1 MRLLLAVFALLI
13 FAATA
18 QAKELIPF
26 EQFRLENGLQVIVH
40 TDRKAPIVAVSLW
53 YHVGSKDEVR
63 GRTGFAHLFEH
74 LMFQGTENYNDEYFK
89 PFERVGATDMNG
101 TTSWDRT
108 NYFQT
113 VPTTALD
120 MALWM
125 ESDRMGHL
133 LGVIDQA
140 RLDEQRGVVQNE
152 KRQGENQPYGRVWE
166 ALQRASYPEGHP
178 YRWQTIGSME
188 DLNAAT
194 LDDVKAWFG
203 RYYGAAN
210 ATLVFAGDI
219 DAATAKAKAERYF
232 GHIPAGP
239 PVTRLESMVA
249 SRTENTREVMQD
261 RVARSRVYRVWNV
274 AERGT
279 ADADYLEIAA
289 AILGQGKTSRL
300 YQRLVYRDQIVDSA
314 SAFAQA
320 FELSSLFGIEAD
332 LKSTEDLAKVESV
345 IDEELARFL
354 EDGPTLAELER
365 VRIAFRSGFLRG
377 IEKVGGMSGKA
388 GILAECAVY
397 DGDPG
402 CYEQSLARLE
412 TASPEQIRAAANRW
426 LSQGAHTLEVH
437 PFPEVKNSAKSAV
450 DRKLGI
456 PQVSDFPEIDF
467 PRIERARLTNGIEVV
482 LAARDSIPLINIELL
497 FGGGSVADRGRPAG
511 TASFTYAMLDEG
523 AAGKDPIEIATAA
536 DELGAQVYSGAGL
549 DNGYVGV
556 SALAEN
562 IEASLALMVTL
573 IRTPDF
579 PARELE
585 RLRKQWLSSI
595 AQEKSQPAGLA
606 SRILPPLLYGEGHPY
621 GIPFSGTGTESSITA
636 LKRDDLIRYHRELM
650 RPDNVRILVAGDT
663 RMSAL
668 LPMLEKRFGNWQAPP
683 TPTPDFS
690 VPTVELPTSP
700 RVFLINRA
708 QAPQTLIFAA
718 LLGPSSLAP
727 NVTAIGTMNSVLGG
741 GFTSRIN
748 LNLRE
753 DKHWSY
759 GASVSMP
766 GARGQRPWLIVAP
779 VQTDKTAESIGEIR
793 KELTEY
799 LGTRPASEDEL
810 AKLKERDVRSL
821 PGAYETIGAVQSALR
836 GILINDRP
844 DDWVANSKQRIE
856 AQTLRD
862 LTSAAKE
869 VIKPESLTWVIVG
882 DLSQIEA
889 KVRAM
894 NIGPITV
901 LDEDGKPVQ

>member
-1 MRLLLAVFALLI
+1 M
-13 FAATA
+13 
-18 QAKELIPF
+18 
-26 EQFRLENGLQVIVH
+26 
-40 TDRKAPIVAVSLW
+40 
-53 YHVGSKDEVR
+53 
-63 GRTGFAHLFEH
+63 
-74 LMFQGTENYNDEYFK
+74 
-89 PFERVGATDMNG
+89 
-101 TTSWDRT
+101 
-108 NYFQT
+108 
-113 VPTTALD
+113 
-120 MALWM
+120 
-125 ESDRMGHL
+125 
-133 LGVIDQA
+133 
-140 RLDEQRGVVQNE
+140 
-152 KRQGENQPYGRVWE
+152 
-166 ALQRASYPEGHP
+166 
-178 YRWQTIGSME
+178 
-188 DLNAAT
+188 
-194 LDDVKAWFG
+194 
-203 RYYGAAN
+203 
-210 ATLVFAGDI
+210 
-219 DAATAKAKAERYF
+219 
-232 GHIPAGP
+232 
-239 PVTRLESMVA
+239 
-249 SRTENTREVMQD
+249 
-261 RVARSRVYRVWNV
+261 
-274 AERGT
+274 
-279 ADADYLEIAA
+279 
-289 AILGQGKTSRL
+289 
-300 YQRLVYRDQIVDSA
+300 
-314 SAFAQA
+314 
-320 FELSSLFGIEAD
+320 
-332 LKSTEDLAKVESV
+332 
-345 IDEELARFL
+345 
-354 EDGPTLAELER
+354 
-365 VRIAFRSGFLRG
+365 
-377 IEKVGGMSGKA
+377 
-388 GILAECAVY
+388 
-397 DGDPG
+397 
-402 CYEQSLARLE
+402 
-412 TASPEQIRAAANRW
+412 
-426 LSQGAHTLEVH
+426 
-437 PFPEVKNSAKSAV
+437 
-450 DRKLGI
+450 
-456 PQVSDFPEIDF
+456 
-467 PRIERARLTNGIEVV
+467 V

-585 RLRKQWLSSI
+585 RLRKQWLSGI

-606 SRILPPLLYGEGHPY
+606 SRILPPLLYGDGHPY
-621 GIPFSGTGTESSITA
+621 GMPFSGTGTERSITA
-636 LKRDDLIRYHRELM
+636 LKRDDLIGYHRELM
-650 RPDNVRILVAGDT
+650 RPDNVRILVAGDI

-683 TPTPDFS
+683 TPTPDFG
-690 VPTVELPTSP
+690 VPAVELPTSP

-748 LNLRE
+748 MNLRE